1 VGGCGCGKGE
11 VEVTVRGSQTSDL
24 CRGNFLGGVFSNF
37 SCSLTP
43 GPGHNTLF
51 YL

>member
-1 VGGCGCGKGE
+1 VVVGRGRMKLQSE
-11 VEVTVRGSQTSDL
+11 VHTRDL
-24 CRGNFLGGVFSNF
+24 CRGNFLRGLFSKF

-43 GPGHNTLF
+43 GPGRNTLF

>member
-1 VGGCGCGKGE
+1 VGRGRMKLQSE
-11 VEVTVRGSQTSDL
+11 VHTRDL
-24 CRGNFLGGVFSNF
+24 CRGNFLRGLFSKF

-43 GPGHNTLF
+43 GPGRNTLF